1 MRYPSELLNNESF
14 FAIHTVRAKLLL
26 SFSSFLLLTCMM
38 ILTVFWFDLKEERVE
53 RLFTILNQLNLKV
66 KEISKMEK
74 DFFSYESIN
83 PSFYQTKESRF
94 LSQRATMIRDVDDLL
109 NELKHTEELTPIDID
124 HKIELISQET
134 HTFERHFDTLVH
146 LIHQRGFQEF
156 GLEGRMRQ
164 HIHFIENETKN
175 NPQLFNKLLMIRR
188 YEKNFMLTKQ
198 MKYMHFVAKEV
209 KEFVQIMQKTQSTN
223 RQAILLPKIE
233 AYEAEFRELV
243 LIEEFIGFHN
253 HSGLKSEL
261 IILTDD
267 IERLIK
273 ELNVRV
279 FTRLEE
285 LSVQIKIMLIFV
297 MILGISLNI
306 ILGYVVTQRLGRPI
320 IQLSASIRELIQS
333 DFAPDRKIAH
343 IKTKDEIGGLSQ
355 DLRKMMD
362 KIEENTDKIR
372 EQNVVISK
380 AYKNVKLL
388 SEIGQKITSYLDAK
402 MIILNVYDNLNNLM
416 SAEAFGVGIYKSG
429 IETIDFE
436 VFMQNG
442 KQMAGVEMSLEEE
455 NRLAVWCLKNEK
467 EVLINNFEEEYSN
480 YIKEDIGTLHGGVKT
495 QSMIYLPLI
504 SKNRTIGVLTIQSFQ
519 KNAYSEYHL
528 SILQNL
534 ATYIATALENAHVYY
549 HIENQ
554 NHIIAQKNKDITDS
568 INYAYRIQQVVLPPL
583 HRIHNYLPELF
594 VFYKPRD
601 IVSGDFYWFYR
612 CASKSL
618 ENVKEKYILAAA
630 DCTGHGVPGAFM
642 SVIGNNLLENIVQIQ
657 EVTSPELILTNLHKA
672 VLRTLRQDE
681 TGVWD
686 GMDIAICTINKQ
698 GRTLEYA
705 GARNPLVYV
714 QLEANEPKTTI
725 IKPDR
730 KSIGGRYTSKTS
742 TFTKH
747 TIQLK
752 VDENPTFYIYSDGY
766 QDQFGGWLYKK
777 FMNKRLYALF
787 EDIHDEPINKQENM
801 VKKTLQNWVETESP
815 YRPKDEKNE
824 QIDDILI
831 IGFRLV

>member
-583 HRIHNYLPELF
+583 HRIHNYLTELF

-766 QDQFGGWLYKK
+766 QDQFGGRLYKK

-801 VKKTLQNWVETESP
+801 VKKTLQNWMETESP